1 MPDGLASDDSAFNDP
16 ALNDPALQGTG
27 LNGRAL
33 RLAYFGD
40 TVVHDADIELRAGRV
55 TALLGPNGSGKS
67 TLLRSLARLHKAE
80 SGAVEFD
87 DGTDATAL
95 SPKDFA
101 RRVSLLAQ
109 SRPVP
114 GGIRVVDVVGYG
126 RHPHRGR
133 WRQGDEEGPGK
144 IQRAM
149 EICGVADM
157 AEKGV
162 EALSGGE
169 RQRVWLASCL
179 AQDTAVL
186 LLDEPTNHLD
196 LRYQVE
202 ILDLVRDLADEHGTA
217 VGIVLHDLDQA
228 AAVADHVVLLHEG
241 RVKADGTP
249 SEVLTAEN
257 LTAAYGIDIRV
268 DTDPVT
274 GLLSARP
281 IGRHTR
287 RFANTTT
294 E

>member
-1 MPDGLASDDSAFNDP
+1 MPDDV
-16 ALNDPALQGTG
+16 G

-33 RLAYFGD
+33 RLAYFGE
-40 TVVHDADIELRAGRV
+40 TVVHDADIDLRGGRV

-67 TLLRSLARLHKAE
+67 TLLRSLARLHKADQGTVDFPD
-80 SGAVEFD
+80 GA
-87 DGTDATAL
+87 DATAL

-101 RRVSLLAQ
+101 RRVALLSQ

-114 GGIRVVDVVGYG
+114 GGIRVIDVVGYG

-133 WRQGDEEGPGK
+133 WRHGDAEGPAK
-144 IQRAM
+144 IQHAM
-149 EICGVADM
+149 RICGVEDM
-157 AEKGV
+157 ADKGV

-179 AQDTAVL
+179 AQDTGVL

-202 ILDLVRDLADEHGTA
+202 ILDLVRDLADDHGTA
-217 VGIVLHDLDQA
+217 VGVVLHDLDQA
-228 AAVADHVVLLHEG
+228 AAVADHAVLLHDG
-241 RVKADGTP
+241 RVRAAGTP
-249 SEVLTAEN
+249 AEVLTAEN

-268 DTDPVT
+268 DADPAT
-274 GLLSARP
+274 GLLTARP

-287 RFANTTT
+287 RLASTTT